1 MYSFVSEETGTLIV
15 NNARDGC
22 VPLNIIPLTTAAKLM
37 VVIPDYNTYK
47 NTCDGTTFTYASALW
62 EIQQVV
68 DADSKIVQLSEIS
81 MDNSPNLAWPLIVT
95 ALRAN
100 SAVKLQNNELSPV
113 ALRQMS
119 CAAGTTQTAC
129 TDDNALAYYNTTKGG
144 LHFRC

>member
-1 MYSFVSEETGTLIV
+1 M
-15 NNARDGC
+15 
-22 VPLNIIPLTTAAKLM
+22 
-37 VVIPDYNTYK
+37 
-47 NTCDGTTFTYASALW
+47 W

-129 TDDNALAYYNTTKGG
+129 TDDNA
-144 LHFRC
+144 